1 VASPLFDSL
10 QWAREVKKAFNNGL
24 KDTVAILQEF
34 RAEITQLPDSGVP
47 GKLKT
52 QAADRLVQVA
62 DALAKES
69 FFKEMPALQAAR
81 SDLEE
86 FVAAAVTDFTVE
98 QDQLR
103 QAELAKWQATTD
115 WAELNGDDS
124 AWITAEVGKLA
135 KTAAPTLAG
144 FRQLL
149 AHDYDLTKRL
159 QALAR
164 EVVQRAAAERARRAE
179 QAAGEEGEPF
189 QDQQVYILPAVT
201 KLEQIESLI
210 NQLKGYRDQM
220 AAGKRIRVLLK
231 TIGESKD
238 PTYS

>member
-1 VASPLFDSL
+1 MD
-10 QWAREVKKAFNNGL
+10 
-24 KDTVAILQEF
+24 
-34 RAEITQLPDSGVP
+34 
-47 GKLKT
+47 
-52 QAADRLVQVA
+52 
-62 DALAKES
+62 
-69 FFKEMPALQAAR
+69 
-81 SDLEE
+81 
-86 FVAAAVTDFTVE
+86 
-98 QDQLR
+98 
-103 QAELAKWQATTD
+103 
-115 WAELNGDDS
+115 
-124 AWITAEVGKLA
+124 KLA
-135 KTAAPTLAG
+135 KTAPPTLAG